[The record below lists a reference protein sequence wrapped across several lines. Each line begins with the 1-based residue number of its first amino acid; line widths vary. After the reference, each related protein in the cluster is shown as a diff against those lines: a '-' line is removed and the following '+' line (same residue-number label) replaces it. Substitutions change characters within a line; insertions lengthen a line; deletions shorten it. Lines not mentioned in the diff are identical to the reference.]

1 MTLDDLRGD
10 FRLVLYLIWRHLKLP
25 DPTPI
30 QLDIAKYLQHGPKRR
45 MVMGFRGVGKSW
57 ITAAFVIWYL
67 LQNPSAN
74 IVVVS
79 ANEDRA
85 AKFTTFVLQLIKEV
99 PEFQHLYPRHDQRRS
114 STGFV
119 VGPASASQTQ
129 SVTAIGIFGN
139 FTGDRADLLI
149 ADDVEVP
156 KNSETATLRA
166 KLTDRTREFSALIKP
181 ETGHIVYLGTPQSME
196 SIYVGLPDRG
206 FDVRI
211 WPILFP
217 DEAQRLRYA
226 GRLAPFIDAKLRKDP
241 TLVGSSTEP
250 GRFTI
255 EDIEA
260 RRLDYKEKGFVLQF
274 MLDPTLSSV
283 DEYPL
288 RLRDLLVHPLDL
300 KRTVASY
307 IHAPVSKNEAKD
319 LPMVGF
325 HSDMIYEAVV
335 LPEPEWVPYDRII
348 MSIDPSG
355 RGRDETGYAIL
366 ASMGGYLFLLD
377 AGGVPSHSDKDCHKL
392 LDAAQKYKV
401 SAIYVEPNYG
411 GGTFASL
418 LTAHMKTHGYLCSIM
433 DSEWARGNKEQRI
446 LETLVP
452 VVQSHR
458 LVVDRDLFNRDFR
471 SVSHLPEDEAFGYR
485 LFYQMTHLTGRK
497 GDIPHDDR
505 VESVAIAVAEMSRL
519 LGDRA
524 EDAAARR
531 ERVRLDTEMDNY
543 IRTAQEG
550 PKWREKE
557 KARLTALNGP
567 GRVSLRQ
574 TTWDSHGP

>member
-1 MTLDDLRGD
+1 LTLDDLRGD

-45 MVMGFRGVGKSW
+45 MVMAFRGVGKSW
-57 ITAAFVIWYL
+57 ITAAYIIWYL
-67 LQNPSAN
+67 LKNPAAN
-74 IVVVS
+74 VVVVS

-85 AKFTTFVLQLIKEV
+85 AKFTQFVLQLIEQI
-99 PEFQHLYPRHDQRRS
+99 PELRAMRPRHDQRRS
-114 STGFV
+114 STGFD
-119 VGPASASQTQ
+119 VGLAPPSQTQ

-139 FTGDRADLLI
+139 FTGDRADLLV

-156 KNSETATLRA
+156 KNSETATLRT
-166 KLTDRTREFSALIKP
+166 KLADRTREFSALVKP
-181 ETGHIVYLGTPQSME
+181 ETGDIVYLGTPQSME

-206 FDVRI
+206 FQVRV

-241 TLVGSSTEP
+241 SLVGSSTEP
-250 GRFTI
+250 GRFTA

-274 MLDPTLSSV
+274 MLDPSLSSV
-283 DEYPL
+283 DDYPL

-300 KRTVASY
+300 VKTVNSY
-307 IHAPVSKNEAKD
+307 IHAPVSKNEATD

-325 HSDMIYEAVV
+325 HSDMIYNAVV
-335 LPEPEWVPYDRII
+335 LPDPEWVPYDRII
-348 MSIDPSG
+348 MAIDPSG
-355 RGRDETGYAIL
+355 KGRDETGYAVL

-377 AGGVPSHSDKDCHKL
+377 AGGVPGHGEADCFKL

-433 DSEWARGNKEQRI
+433 DSEWARGNKEERI
-446 LETLVP
+446 LATLVP

-458 LVVDRDLFNRDFR
+458 LVVDRDLFQRDYR
-471 SVSHLPEDEAFGYR
+471 SVNHLPEDEAFGYR

-505 VESVAIAVAEMSRL
+505 VESVAIAVAEMARL

-524 EDAAARR
+524 EDATQRR
-531 ERVRLDTEMDNY
+531 ERVRLDRELEDY
-543 IRTAQEG
+543 LRTAQEG

-557 KARLTALNGP
+557 KARQTALNGP
-567 GRVSLRQ
+567 GRGQVNVMS
-574 TTWDSHGP
+574 WDSLGP